1 MSRLMAPAD
10 AVWIRGDSPANQV
23 VISAILWFDSSPDPD
38 RLRAILEERLLE
50 RHPVFGQRVVQARL
64 PMAMPRWEDD
74 PDFSIGHHLQV
85 ITLPEPGDHAL
96 LEQRCSEERSHPL
109 DPDRPLWLATLYQ
122 GYRGDGAALHVRI
135 HHSLGDGLAL
145 MQLLLMLV
153 DELDGT
159 QSPLTDPL
167 PLNQV
172 TRRMAQRVVRRAGH
186 LARHPGDSTELLR
199 NAADTLAWSG
209 RLLWPLEAPRSI
221 LQGVPGGAKRMAWS
235 PDGLPV
241 EVLKDAAHEHG
252 VTVNDLLLAIMAG
265 GLHRYLA
272 AHEALVDEVLVMVP
286 VNLRTPGEPLPRHLG
301 NCIGLLPVLLPV
313 GADDHARR
321 LALVHER
328 TQRLKSSR
336 APAVSR
342 ALLVGTTLV
351 TPGVERAIHRLNQR
365 YSTGVVTNVIGP
377 DLELHLAGARLRG
390 AIGWGGMTAHLNLGG
405 GFISLGGRVFPGL
418 VTDEA
423 ITPDPDRML
432 AHIEAEWTE
441 VLGTA
446 VEEKIP
452 HLRDGVRSGGDG

>member
-1 MSRLMAPAD
+1 MSRMMAPAD
-10 AVWIRGDSPANQV
+10 AVWLRGDSAANQV
-23 VISAILWFDSSPDPD
+23 VISAVLWFDSSPDPA
-38 RLRAILEERLLE
+38 RLRSILEERLLE
-50 RHPVFGQRVVQARL
+50 RHPVFGQRVVPARL
-64 PMAMPRWEDD
+64 PMTMPHWEDD
-74 PDFSIGHHLQV
+74 PDFSLDHHLQV
-85 ITLPEPGDHAL
+85 TTLPEPGDHAL
-96 LEQRCSEERSHPL
+96 LQQHCSEERSHPL
-109 DPDRPLWLATLYQ
+109 DPERPLWLATLYQ

-159 QSPLTDPL
+159 TSPLSDPL
-167 PLNQV
+167 PLHAV
-172 TRRMAQRVVRRAGH
+172 TRQMAQRVVHRATH
-186 LARHPGDSTELLR
+186 LARHPSDSPDLLR
-199 NAADTLAWSG
+199 EVADTLAWSG
-209 RLLWPLEAPRSI
+209 RLLKPVEAPRSI
-221 LQGVPGGAKRMAWS
+221 LQGRPEGTKRMAWS

-241 EVLKDAAHEHG
+241 ETLKETAHAHG

-265 GLHRYLA
+265 GLRRHLE
-272 AHEALVDEVLVMVP
+272 AHDALVDEVLVVVP

-313 GADDHARR
+313 GAEDAERR

-336 APAVSR
+336 APVVSR

-351 TPGVERAIHRLNQR
+351 TPGVERAIHRMNQR

-377 DLELHLAGARLRG
+377 DLDLHLAGARVLG
-390 AIGWGGMTAHLNLGG
+390 AIGWGGVTGNLNLGA

-432 AHIEAEWTE
+432 AHIEDEWTE
-441 VLGTA
+441 VLGT
-446 VEEKIP
+446 
-452 HLRDGVRSGGDG
+452 GT

>member
-1 MSRLMAPAD
+1 MSRVMAPAD

-23 VISAILWFDSSPDPD
+23 VISAILWFDSSPDPV

-50 RHPVFGQRVVQARL
+50 RHPVFGQRVVPAHL
-64 PMAMPRWEDD
+64 PMTMPRWEDD
-74 PDFSIGHHLQV
+74 PDFSIDHHLEV
-85 ITLPEPGDHAL
+85 TTLPEPGDHAVL
-96 LEQRCSEERSHPL
+96 QQRCSEERSRPL
-109 DPDRPLWLATLYQ
+109 DPERPLWLATLHQ

-159 QSPLTDPL
+159 ASPLTDPL
-167 PLNQV
+167 PLHQV
-172 TRRMAQRVVRRAGH
+172 TRQMTRRALSRATH
-186 LARHPGDSTELLR
+186 LARHPGDSTALLR
-199 NAADTLAWSG
+199 EVADTLAWSG
-209 RLLWPLEAPRSI
+209 RLLWPVEAPRSI
-221 LQGVPGGAKRMAWS
+221 LQGRPQGTKRMAWS

-241 EVLKDAAHEHG
+241 GVLKDTAHEHG

-265 GLHRYLA
+265 GLHRHLA
-272 AHEALVDEVLVMVP
+272 AHDALVDEVLVVVP

-313 GADDHARR
+313 GVEDAERR

-336 APAVSR
+336 APVVSR

-351 TPGVERAIHRLNQR
+351 TPGVERVIHRLNQR
-365 YSTGVVTNVIGP
+365 FSTGVVTNVIGP
-377 DLELHLAGARLRG
+377 DLDLHLTGARLRG
-390 AIGWGGMTAHLNLGG
+390 AIGWGGVTGNLNLGA

-423 ITPDPDRML
+423 ITPDPDRVL
-432 AHIEAEWTE
+432 AHIEDEWTE
-441 VLGTA
+441 VLGTGT
-446 VEEKIP
+446 E
-452 HLRDGVRSGGDG
+452 DRSRA

>member
-1 MSRLMAPAD
+1 MSRMMTPAD
-10 AVWIRGDSPANQV
+10 AVWIRGDSPTNQV
-23 VISAILWFDSSPDPD
+23 VISAVLWFDTSPDPA

-50 RHPVFGQRVVQARL
+50 RHPVFGQRVMPAHL
-64 PMAMPRWEDD
+64 PMTMPRWEDD
-74 PDFSIGHHLQV
+74 PDFSMDHHLEV
-85 ITLPEPGDHAL
+85 ATLPEPGDHAL
-96 LEQRCSEERSHPL
+96 LQQRCSEERSRPL
-109 DPDRPLWLATLYQ
+109 DPDRPLWLATLHQ

-159 QSPLTDPL
+159 ASPLSDPL
-167 PLNQV
+167 PLHTL
-172 TRRMAQRVVRRAGH
+172 TRQLARRTVDRATH
-186 LARHPGDSTELLR
+186 LARHPGASAGLLR
-199 NAADTLAWSG
+199 DAADTLAWSG
-209 RLLWPLEAPRSI
+209 RLLRPTEAPRSI
-221 LQGVPGGAKRMAWS
+221 LQGRPGGTKRMAWS
-235 PDGLPV
+235 PEGLPV
-241 EVLKDAAHEHG
+241 EILKDTAHEHG

-265 GLHRYLA
+265 GLRRHLIEHDA
-272 AHEALVDEVLVMVP
+272 MVDEVLVVVP
-286 VNLRTPGEPLPRHLG
+286 VNLRPPGQPLPRHLG

-313 GADDHARR
+313 GSLDPEHR

-336 APAVSR
+336 APVVSR

-377 DLELHLAGARLRG
+377 DLELHLAGARVRG
-390 AIGWGGMTAHLNLGG
+390 AIGWGGVTGNLNLGA

-423 ITPDPDRML
+423 ITPDPGRVL
-432 AHIEAEWTE
+432 AHIEDEWTE
-441 VLGTA
+441 VLGTGTG
-446 VEEKIP
+446 E
-452 HLRDGVRSGGDG
+452 RSRT

>member
-1 MSRLMAPAD
+1 MSRMMAPAD

-23 VISAILWFDSSPDPD
+23 VISAILWFDSSPDPA

-50 RHPVFGQRVVQARL
+50 RHPVFGQRVVPAHL
-64 PMAMPRWEDD
+64 PMKMPRWEDD
-74 PDFSIGHHLQV
+74 PDFSIDHHLEV
-85 ITLPEPGDHAL
+85 ATLPEPGDHAL
-96 LEQRCSEERSHPL
+96 LQQRCSEERSRPL
-109 DPDRPLWLATLYQ
+109 DPERPLWLATLHQ

-159 QSPLTDPL
+159 ASPLTDPL
-167 PLNQV
+167 PLPEL
-172 TRRMAQRVVRRAGH
+172 TRQMARRTVSRAAH
-186 LARHPGDSTELLR
+186 LARHPGDSVDLLR
-199 NAADTLAWSG
+199 EVADTLAWSG
-209 RLLWPLEAPRSI
+209 RLLRPTEAPRSI
-221 LQGVPGGAKRMAWS
+221 LQGRPGGTKRMSWS

-241 EVLKDAAHEHG
+241 EILKDTAHEHG

-265 GLHRYLA
+265 GLHRHLVE
-272 AHEALVDEVLVMVP
+272 HDALVDEVLVVVP
-286 VNLRTPGEPLPRHLG
+286 VNLRPPGQPLPRHLG

-313 GADDHARR
+313 GAEDPERR

-336 APAVSR
+336 APMVSR

-377 DLELHLAGARLRG
+377 DLELHLAGARVRG
-390 AIGWGGMTAHLNLGG
+390 AIGWGGVTGNLNLGA

-423 ITPDPDRML
+423 ITPDPDGVL
-432 AHIEAEWTE
+432 AHIEDEWTE
-441 VLGTA
+441 VLGT
-446 VEEKIP
+446 
-452 HLRDGVRSGGDG
+452 

>member
-1 MSRLMAPAD
+1 MSRMMTPAD
-10 AVWIRGDSPANQV
+10 AVWIRGDSPTNQV
-23 VISAILWFDSSPDPD
+23 VISAVLWFDTSPDPA

-50 RHPVFGQRVVQARL
+50 RHPVFGQRVMPAHL
-64 PMAMPRWEDD
+64 PMTMPRWEDD
-74 PDFSIGHHLQV
+74 PDFSMDHHLEV
-85 ITLPEPGDHAL
+85 ATLPEPGDHAL
-96 LEQRCSEERSHPL
+96 LQQRCSEERSRPL
-109 DPDRPLWLATLYQ
+109 DPDRPLWLATLHQ

-159 QSPLTDPL
+159 ASPLSDPL
-167 PLNQV
+167 PLHTL
-172 TRRMAQRVVRRAGH
+172 TRQLARRTVDRATH
-186 LARHPGDSTELLR
+186 LARHPGASAGLLR
-199 NAADTLAWSG
+199 DAADTLAWSG
-209 RLLWPLEAPRSI
+209 RLLRPTEAPRSI
-221 LQGVPGGAKRMAWS
+221 LQGRPGGTKRMAWS
-235 PDGLPV
+235 PEGLPV
-241 EVLKDAAHEHG
+241 EILKDTAHEHG

-265 GLHRYLA
+265 GLRRHLIEHDA
-272 AHEALVDEVLVMVP
+272 MVDEVLVVVP
-286 VNLRTPGEPLPRHLG
+286 VNLRPPGQPLPRHLG

-313 GADDHARR
+313 GSLDPEHR

-336 APAVSR
+336 APVVSR

-377 DLELHLAGARLRG
+377 DLELHLAGARVRG
-390 AIGWGGMTAHLNLGG
+390 AIGWGGVTGNLNLGA

-423 ITPDPDRML
+423 ITPDPGRVL
-432 AHIEAEWTE
+432 RHIEDEWTE
-441 VLGTA
+441 VLGTGTG
-446 VEEKIP
+446 E
-452 HLRDGVRSGGDG
+452 RSRT